1 MKKRYLLT
9 VCMTGLMILLVAC
22 GGKKDQEV
30 ELSVGIL
37 QYVEHGSLDAAREG
51 FIEELEKNGYVDG
64 KNLKIDYQNAQADTA
79 NLKSMSERL
88 ISDKND
94 VNLAIATPA
103 AVALANEDSET
114 PIVITAVTDAVD
126 AKLVKDNEKP
136 GGNVT
141 GTIDLVP
148 IEDQIKLLLSIKPDA
163 KTVGLIYNTS
173 ETNSEIQAKLAEK
186 ELKAAGVEVKT
197 VTVTSSNDVQQA
209 LTSIL
214 KEIDALYIP
223 TDNIM
228 ASSMATVGQ
237 LAKEYKVPVIPGSTD
252 MAKDGG
258 LATYGIDYRKLGQ
271 QTARMALRITKD
283 GEKPSDM
290 PIEKSEVL
298 ELVVNEE
305 MAKALGI
312 DPASIKIDK

>member
-1 MKKRYLLT
+1 MKKSYLLT
-9 VCMTGLMILLVAC
+9 VCMTALVLLLAAC
-22 GGKKDQEV
+22 GGKKDKEV
-30 ELSVGIL
+30 DLSIGIL

-51 FIEELEKNGYVDG
+51 FIEELEKNGYVEG

-88 ISDKND
+88 VSDKND

-114 PIVITAVTDAVD
+114 PMVITAVTDAVD
-126 AKLVKDNEKP
+126 AKLVKDNDKP

-186 ELKAAGVEVKT
+186 ELKAAGITVKT

-209 LTSIL
+209 LTSVL
-214 KEIDALYIP
+214 KEVDALYIP

-228 ASSMATVGQ
+228 AASMATVGQ
-237 LAKEYKVPVIPGSTD
+237 LAKEYQVPVIPGSTD

-258 LATYGIDYRKLGQ
+258 LATYGIDYKKLGQ
-271 QTARMALRITKD
+271 QTARMALRITED
-283 GEKPSDM
+283 GENPSEM
-290 PIEKSEVL
+290 SIEKSEIL

-312 DPASIKIDK
+312 DPASIKIDE